1 MGQGWRSQPLPEDW
15 PRLRALVMARDGGR
29 CTSCGARAE
38 QVDHIR
44 PAYLGGTDHPTNL
57 TALCVPCHRSK
68 TGREARAAQGFRKR
82 PPEPHPGL
90 LG

>member
-29 CTSCGARAE
+29 CTACGARAE

-57 TALCVPCHRSK
+57 TALCVPCHRTK
-68 TGREARAAQGFRKR
+68 TGREAQAARPQRKR
-82 PPEPHPGL
+82 PPEGHPGL
-90 LG
+90 R

>member
-1 MGQGWRSQPLPEDW
+1 MGQGWRTAPLPDGW
-15 PRLRALVMARDGGR
+15 ADLRARILSRDGGR
-29 CTSCGARAE
+29 CRTCGAIAT
-38 QVDHIR
+38 QVDHII
-44 PAYLGGTDHPTNL
+44 PAHQGGTDHPTNL
-57 TALCVPCHRSK
+57 ASICVPCHRSK